1 MIISPAFCQ
10 NPMISIIPCATTD
23 IPLLSEVA
31 TVAYLAHYT
40 YLWHDNGEYYVNR
53 SFNHDR
59 FKQEMADDNARFYLI
74 YVADE
79 AVGFLKLNLDKGID
93 HYDADIALELER
105 IYILPKATGQG
116 VGKKVMDFVL
126 DIARKRQK
134 SLVWLKSMDSSKAI
148 PFYQQQG
155 FITCGWSL
163 LDFLPMKDEF
173 RKILTLK
180 KEI

>member
-1 MIISPAFCQ
+1 MITILACS
-10 NPMISIIPCATTD
+10 TTD
-23 IPLLSEVA
+23 IPLLTTVA
-31 TVAYLAHYT
+31 AAAYLAHYT
-40 YLWHDNGEYYVNR
+40 YLWHDNGEFYVNR
-53 SFNHDR
+53 SFSQAR
-59 FKQEMADDNARFYLI
+59 FELEMADANALFYLI
-74 YVADE
+74 YLEKE

-93 HYDADIALELER
+93 HYSADAALELER

-155 FITCGWSL
+155 FQIHGSTL
-163 LDFLPMKDEF
+163 LDFATMKDEY
-173 RKILTLK
+173 RRILSLT

>member
-1 MIISPAFCQ
+1 MITIL
-10 NPMISIIPCATTD
+10 PCSTTD

-31 TVAYLAHYT
+31 TAAYLAHYT

-79 AVGFLKLNLDKGID
+79 AVGFLKLNLDKGFD
-93 HYDADIALELER
+93 LYASHIALELER

-126 DIARKRQK
+126 DIARKRHK
-134 SLVWLKSMDSSKAI
+134 SVVWLKSMDSSKAL
-148 PFYQQQG
+148 PFYQRHGFQIQG
-155 FITCGWSL
+155 SAL
-163 LDFLPMKDEF
+163 LDFAPMKDEY
-173 RKILTLK
+173 RNILTL
-180 KEI
+180 IFTTSL